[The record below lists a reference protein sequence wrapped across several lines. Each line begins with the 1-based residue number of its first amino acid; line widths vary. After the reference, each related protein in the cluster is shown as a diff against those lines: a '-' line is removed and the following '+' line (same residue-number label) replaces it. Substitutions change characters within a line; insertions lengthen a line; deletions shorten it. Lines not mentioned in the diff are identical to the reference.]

1 MVATTTPNQYQYLGP
16 IIIFVLLVYVII
28 LAVFLYVR
36 RRHIAGQGNYY
47 RSYTHPAVARFY
59 NNASCAF
66 PLTTDFDE
74 VVQASLGKGCKF
86 NLGLIRVVFF
96 GCFASMF
103 VLLNTQEGVS
113 GWDMYYFTNWTVAVV
128 AIYFFFGSISS
139 FLSVIVKSRRNPYE
153 ASLDLEIRW
162 SYAVRCFGVAV
173 HLLYEIAGSSS
184 CFAVVFDYMFM
195 KASNNSMILILAR
208 VVTVTSLLL
217 ELLMNNIDVRFDQYP
232 AAAAFVMV
240 YFFYIWPTVVLGPR
254 HDWPYD
260 LLSTSSINCFGN
272 YLVIFIFSFIFHTVW
287 YLIYVL
293 KKELFL
299 LLDVGR
305 FGSAYYSDPVFR
317 LFERR
322 RVDGDGDEE
331 AMMDDRMD
339 DEELALLN
347 PMFVDDDAVE
357 ATSVQYLP
365 DGLSVHGMSALI
377 DVEATK
383 LLLSDYG
390 KQHDDRYSSKATKG
404 ERIEA
409 KNMNGGGNA
418 SAYNRRSRRHLNLSR
433 LGDHDVSDSNDEEGD
448 GDDDD
453 DDVDDGLKNYASA
466 QSRRKHRQNR
476 KVDLETAVRKR
487 SGSDDSSVSSVSKLL
502 SFVAPIVKRS
512 LKLGMLSGN
521 TSRSIDDGPVDDE
534 EQLIG
539 SRNSR
544 SKRTAARRPPLV
556 LQPLLDLDTV
566 EEAMESRAGD
576 TGPMISG
583 GGVLGMISS
592 RLSHGKRRSEDSQPL
607 SADVGSVSS
616 EAARPPSVGDEGDA
630 STRGSSQ
637 KKIGSRRRPL
647 QLQSLQS
654 LTDTESKTLRHRASD
669 AVVDALDNGKEETVS
684 RARSGSIGSH
694 HSGSIFDRLSSRLS
708 HGKRRSED
716 SQPLSADVGSECAVI
731 VHDATG
737 GDKYSKGVTVGSI
750 VDDEGAIVDGD
761 KGAAV
766 GAIVDDAEGF
776 AVGAI
781 VIDDEDAIVGAIV
794 EAIVDDDE
802 DATVGA
808 IVDGDESVAVGAIV
822 IDDEGAAVGATVDD
836 DEVVAVGA
844 TVGADDEGAAMR
856 AIFDDDEVVAVGAI
870 DDDDDDAVVGA
881 IVEAID
887 DDDEDAIV
895 GAIVEAIVDDDEGAA
910 VGGAIIGDDHVL

>member
-607 SADVGSVSS
+607 PADVG
-616 EAARPPSVGDEGDA
+616 
-630 STRGSSQ
+630 
-637 KKIGSRRRPL
+637 L
-647 QLQSLQS
+647 
-654 LTDTESKTLRHRASD
+654 
-669 AVVDALDNGKEETVS
+669 
-684 RARSGSIGSH
+684 
-694 HSGSIFDRLSSRLS
+694 
-708 HGKRRSED
+708 
-716 SQPLSADVGSECAVI
+716 ECAVV

-737 GDKYSKGVTVGSI
+737 GDKYSKGFTVGSI

-781 VIDDEDAIVGAIV
+781 VIDDEDAIIGAIV

-808 IVDGDESVAVGAIV
+808 IV
-822 IDDEGAAVGATVDD
+822 IDDEGAAVGAIVDDDEGAAIGSIVDD

-870 DDDDDDAVVGA
+870 DDDDEDAVVGA
-881 IVEAID
+881 IVEAIG
-887 DDDEDAIV
+887 DDDEDAVV